1 MIKILFW
8 VALAYIA
15 YKAFVPPKSVP
26 PPKKKK
32 EEEEK
37 NKGFSDKLDAEDI
50 DYEEIDDE

>member
-26 PPKKKK
+26 PPKRKK
-32 EEEEK
+32 EEEE
-37 NKGFSDKLDAEDI
+37 NSKGFSDKLDAEDI